1 MEGDLARHGYIAP
14 DRPARQAGDEGGG
27 EGDAGGRAVL
37 GDGALGGVDVQ
48 VALFELFGVDA
59 VFRRVDPGVGD
70 GQLGALLH
78 HIAQRAGDGDL
89 AGAVLDDLHLDGQG
103 LAAHAGPGQ
112 AVGDAHGVV
121 PVEELRLDHPGAQQL
136 FQHGLGDR
144 DLFRIAG
151 CDLPGALAQDAVDG
165 PLQSADAGL
174 PGVAV
179 DDAVQSLLGQGHLA
193 GQAAQ
198 LQLLGQQV
206 AAGDVVFFHPGV
218 AGQLDDVH
226 AVPQGGGDAAQVV
239 GGGDEQHMAQVI
251 GDVQEVVLEGV
262 VLLGVQR
269 LQQGGRRVAP
279 EIPRQ
284 LVDLVQQD
292 QGVLAFGGDHGADD
306 LAGHGADVG
315 AAVAADLGL
324 VPHAA
329 QAEPDVLAVEAF
341 GDGAGDAGLAHARGA
356 HQADD
361 LGLDVGGQLADG
373 QHLQDAV
380 LDLFQAVVVVVQDL
394 LGLADVQVIL
404 GKGVPGQVQA
414 GVQIGADDGGLLVAA
429 LHLGQAVHFFQE
441 LGLALFFQVQ
451 LQDAAAVVL
460 RLGVGVVPLPQ
471 LAADD
476 VQLLVEV
483 IVPLVFV
490 HGLVDLVADLL
501 FDLHHLA
508 FPAQQLD
515 QLFQPAGEGVLVHH
529 RLFVL
534 VAEQE
539 VGRDVLA
546 QKDGVVAGHD
556 GEHHVLGQALV
567 QGQVIVKD
575 ALEAADHRVGL
586 EGVLFLRAADRRGL
600 DGCQQELAAVVQVG
614 HAGAVL
620 ALHQHPDQLVRD
632 PQHLLDL
639 SHHAVS
645 KQVVPG
651 GLVGVHLFLGDQE
664 HVGIVAHRPLDGG
677 DALVAAHLK
686 VDQVVWEDHQ
696 PAQGN
701 GRKMVRLP
709 LHLDRYFF
717 RHCVNLPKPRPV
729 WRRARPLFC
738 QAAGR
743 RALFLCIIAG
753 RGGGCNGS
761 HCFCQQAQP
770 GNAFHPP
777 QSYFMRDAAP
787 VY

>member
-1 MEGDLARHGYIAP
+1 M
-14 DRPARQAGDEGGG
+14 
-27 EGDAGGRAVL
+27 
-37 GDGALGGVDVQ
+37 
-48 VALFELFGVDA
+48 
-59 VFRRVDPGVGD
+59 
-70 GQLGALLH
+70 
-78 HIAQRAGDGDL
+78 
-89 AGAVLDDLHLDGQG
+89 
-103 LAAHAGPGQ
+103 
-112 AVGDAHGVV
+112 
-121 PVEELRLDHPGAQQL
+121 
-136 FQHGLGDR
+136 
-144 DLFRIAG
+144 
-151 CDLPGALAQDAVDG
+151 
-165 PLQSADAGL
+165 
-174 PGVAV
+174 
-179 DDAVQSLLGQGHLA
+179 
-193 GQAAQ
+193 
-198 LQLLGQQV
+198 
-206 AAGDVVFFHPGV
+206 
-218 AGQLDDVH
+218 
-226 AVPQGGGDAAQVV
+226 
-239 GGGDEQHMAQVI
+239 
-251 GDVQEVVLEGV
+251 
-262 VLLGVQR
+262 
-269 LQQGGRRVAP
+269 
-279 EIPRQ
+279 
-284 LVDLVQQD
+284 
-292 QGVLAFGGDHGADD
+292 
-306 LAGHGADVG
+306 
-315 AAVAADLGL
+315 AADLSFI
-324 VPHAA
+324 PHAA
-329 QAEPDVLAVEAF
+329 QAEPDVLPVQAPC
-341 GDGAGDAGLAHARGA
+341 DRPGDAGLAHARRA

-373 QHLQDAV
+373 QHLEDAV

-394 LGLADVQVIL
+394 LGLVDVQIVL

-490 HGLVDLVADLL
+490 HGLVDLVADLF

-556 GEHHVLGQALV
+556 GKHHVLGQALV

-575 ALEAADHRVGL
+575 ALEAADHCVGL